1 MDKIILKDN
10 SEIEVQQMPALGSI
24 TVLVADVAAIQ
35 TLKDKLTADNL
46 KKVTIKND
54 ADLTIG
60 IYGDLALNEV
70 WNLKWTDDG
79 ILTTFGLRE
88 KTDTE
93 KQIEAIAAEQTL
105 QNGAIEDL
113 GTVVSDIATGGEA

>member
-46 KKVTIKND
+46 KKVILKND

-60 IYGDLALNEV
+60 IYEGLALNEV
-70 WNLKWTDDG
+70 WSLKWTDDG

-113 GTVVSDIATGGEA
+113 GTVVSDIATGGDA

>member
-10 SEIEVQQMPALGSI
+10 SEIEVQQMPSIGSI
-24 TVLVADVAAIQ
+24 TVMAADVAAIQ

-54 ADLTIG
+54 AELTIG
-60 IYGDLALNEV
+60 IYDNLALNEI
-70 WNLKWTDDG
+70 WSLKWADDG

-93 KQIEAIAAEQTL
+93 KQIEAISAEQTL

>member
-1 MDKIILKDN
+1 MDKIFLKDN
-10 SEIEVQQMPALGSI
+10 STIEVQQMPALGSI
-24 TVLVADVAAIQ
+24 TVIAADVTAIQ

-46 KKVTIKND
+46 KKFIIKND

-60 IYGDLALNEV
+60 IYEDLALNEV
-70 WNLKWTDDG
+70 WSLKWTDDG

-113 GTVVSDIATGGEA
+113 GTVVSDIATGGDA